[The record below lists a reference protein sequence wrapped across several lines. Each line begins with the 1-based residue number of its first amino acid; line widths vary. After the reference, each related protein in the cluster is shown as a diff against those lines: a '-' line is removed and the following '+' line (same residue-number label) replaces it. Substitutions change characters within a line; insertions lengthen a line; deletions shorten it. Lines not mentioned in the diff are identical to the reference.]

1 MSNTHRHKIIGKFMN
16 GLIEM
21 KDIPMSVKLFWNR
34 HNGSLG
40 EYRHKRIVKRIKD
53 IDKCPKS

>member
-1 MSNTHRHKIIGKFMN
+1 MT

-40 EYRHKRIVKRIKD
+40 EYRHKRNVKRIKD
-53 IDKCPKS
+53 LDKCQKS

>member
-1 MSNTHRHKIIGKFMN
+1 MN

-34 HNGSLG
+34 HNSSLG
-40 EYRHKRIVKRIKD
+40 EYRHKRIVKRIKE
-53 IDKCPKS
+53 IDHESNN